1 MDNALRYKI
10 AIGMFKGIGPALVN
24 KLIEHSGSIEAFFED
39 KNLDVSKIPDF
50 GRERTSRIDRVLALK
65 NADKEIEFCL
75 RNNIRIITSEDSDFP
90 LRLKLIP
97 DSPLLIYCKGDISF
111 NNDKVVSIVGTR
123 RASLYG
129 KNACNDIVRG
139 FKERGHDPVIVSGL
153 AYGIDVTAH
162 KAALDNG
169 LRTVG
174 VVAHGLNTLYPSSHK
189 NIARQMVE
197 SGGAVISDFSTLVSA
212 EPKNFLKRNRIVAGL
227 SDALL
232 VIESAEK
239 GGSMITA
246 TLANSYDRDVFA
258 LPGKTSDNY
267 SRGCNLLI
275 KRFRASL
282 IESAEDIEYLLG
294 WEIKD
299 INELNK
305 QEVKLP
311 LQELNEDESIVYS
324 FIKKKERV
332 LINDIAL
339 ATKIPLG
346 KLSAILLSLEL
357 KNMLFSLPGNMY
369 TIGG

>member
-1 MDNALRYKI
+1 MDDALRYKI
-10 AIGMFKGIGPALVN
+10 AISMFKGIGPVLVK

-39 KNLDVSKIPDF
+39 KNLDVSIIPNF
-50 GRERTSRIDRVLALK
+50 GKERTSRIDRELALI

-75 RNNIRIITSEDSDFP
+75 KNGIRIITDDDDDFP
-90 LRLKLIP
+90 LRLKYIP
-97 DSPLLIYCKGDISF
+97 DAPLLIYCKGDISF
-111 NNDKVVSIVGTR
+111 NNEKVVSIVGTR

-129 KNACNDIVRG
+129 KNACDDIVRG

-153 AYGIDVTAH
+153 AYGIDVAAH

-174 VVAHGLNTLYPSSHK
+174 VVAHGLNTLYPAAHK

-197 SGGAVISDFSTLVSA
+197 SGGAVLSDFSTLRTA
-212 EPKNFLKRNRIVAGL
+212 EAKNFLKRNRIVAGL
-227 SDALL
+227 ADALI

-258 LPGKTSDNY
+258 LPGKTSDKY

-275 KRFRASL
+275 KQSRASL
-282 IESAEDIEYLLG
+282 IECAEDIEYLMG
-294 WEIKD
+294 WEI
-299 INELNK
+299 NEPFTP
-305 QEVKLP
+305 EIKLP
-311 LQELNEDESIVYS
+311 LQELSSEESIVYS
-324 FIKKKERV
+324 FVEKNQRV
-332 LINDIAL
+332 LINDIAFS
-339 ATKIPLG
+339 TKIPLG